1 MPEGIDLPDWVSETS
16 RAPSRREGAPPTR
29 RSERRRATEPQSRSA
44 TRRDGRTAH
53 IDPHTAAATR
63 AERRRAAQP
72 SGRRAEPSRATRP
85 VEMVQPESSA
95 EARRRSQRYENAPG
109 RRRASTSTLARRRL
123 LATLVV
129 TTVLALVLWA
139 VWPSAESSGPGRE
152 TADLTTAAVTR
163 SGADP
168 IPAAEDLPPDPTTS
182 PSPGASTVPTS
193 GSGRLVGV
201 ALPAIAAPT
210 VNPSRTV
217 RVGLQVERG
226 AGVNAD
232 EVATLVSSTLGDARG
247 WQTRDRVRF
256 RAVSPAATAR
266 GEVDITIVLASPTLT
281 DSLCKPLETKGQVS
295 CFNLR
300 KVVLNAGRW
309 AAGATGYEKDLTA
322 YRQYMVNHEVGHG
335 LYHGH
340 VECPGRNA
348 LAPVMLQQTKGLDGC
363 RPNAWPTLP

>member
-1 MPEGIDLPDWVSETS
+1 MPEDIDLPDWVSEPS
-16 RAPSRREGAPPTR
+16 RALPHREDTPPTR
-29 RSERRRATEPQSRSA
+29 RTERRRAAEPQSRSG
-44 TRRDGRTAH
+44 TRRDTRPAH
-53 IDPHTAAATR
+53 GEPHTSAATR
-63 AERRRAAQP
+63 AERRRTAQP
-72 SGRRAEPSRATRP
+72 SGRRAEQGRASRL
-85 VEMVQPESSA
+85 VEMVPPEPSSA
-95 EARRRSQRYENAPG
+95 ARRRSERHQNAPG

-123 LATLVV
+123 LAALAV
-129 TTVLALVLWA
+129 TTLLALVLWA
-139 VWPSAESSGPGRE
+139 VWPTAESSGPGRE

-163 SGADP
+163 SGSDP
-168 IPAAEDLPPDPTTS
+168 VAAAEDLPPDPTAA

-201 ALPAIAAPT
+201 VLPAIAAPT

-226 AGVNAD
+226 AGVDAD
-232 EVATLVSSTLGDARG
+232 EVATIVASTLGDARG

-256 RAVSPAATAR
+256 RAVSPEATAR
-266 GEVDITIVLASPTLT
+266 GDVDITIVLASPTLT
-281 DSLCKPLETKGQVS
+281 DSLCEPLQTNGKVS

-300 KVVLNAGRW
+300 KVVLNASRW
-309 AAGATGYEKDLTA
+309 AGGAAGYEKDLTA

-348 LAPVMLQQTKGLDGC
+348 LAPLMLQQTKGLDGC